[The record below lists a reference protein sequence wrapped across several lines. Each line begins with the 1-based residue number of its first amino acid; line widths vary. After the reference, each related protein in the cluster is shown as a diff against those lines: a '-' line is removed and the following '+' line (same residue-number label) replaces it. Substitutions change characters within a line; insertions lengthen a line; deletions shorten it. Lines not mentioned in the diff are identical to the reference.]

1 MGGKFSSGKNAIA
14 ISDRSGL
21 QFPYKEMVRE
31 WYGSWVHVSEYEPK
45 QPQLELKVRG
55 GDAQALEHPRPP
67 SRRVPKVAVLLPE
80 NPFLTY
86 QAASA
91 IIMVYAPSH
100 GRSTGDTV
108 VFRGPPEQAPGTG
121 TVDNPVAQ
129 YSVCPNVDGIAGSV
143 ICQSGGNTITLGYYN
158 GSGVVDNS
166 ETNWYYFTAASGS
179 ATTGEIRGGGGSV
192 TAGPVTLTP

>member
-31 WYGSWVHVSEYEPK
+31 WNGSWVHVSEYEPK

>member
-31 WYGSWVHVSEYEPK
+31 WNGSWVHISEYEPK
-45 QPQLELKVRG
+45 QPQLEIKVRG

-67 SRRVPKVAVLLPE
+67 SRSVPKVAVLLPE

-100 GRSTGDTV
+100 GRSAGQTV

-121 TVDNPVAQ
+121 TVADPIAQ
-129 YSVCPNVDGIAGSV
+129 YASCPDVDGIAGSV
-143 ICQSGGNTITLGYYN
+143 ICQSGGNIITLGYYN

-179 ATTGEIRGGGGSV
+179 ATTGGVRGGGGSV

>member
-31 WYGSWVHVSEYEPK
+31 WNGSWVHVSEYEPK

-67 SRRVPKVAVLLPE
+67 SRSVPKVAVLLPE

-143 ICQSGGNTITLGYYN
+143 ICQSGGHTITLGYYN